1 MFRRVWL
8 AFLRFAFHQFY
19 NTFAFT
25 YDFVSA
31 AVSRRHWR
39 AWTRAAIPRIVG
51 TRILEIPCG
60 TGNLLIDLVAAG
72 YTPIGVDLSPSM
84 LRIAQRKLLH
94 PERNRSEVEME
105 SKDALSLLL
114 RACAQALP
122 FPDQSFDSI
131 VMTFPPGFVHD
142 PLVFAEFHRLL
153 ADDGRLIWVDAGR
166 LLPRDFFSRL
176 LNRAFDAVGG
186 DENFSRG
193 AKDLLARS
201 GFDARIENVRDE
213 ASVVM
218 VAVAE
223 KVEQ

>member
-1 MFRRVWL
+1 MFRKLWL
-8 AFLRFAFHQFY
+8 AFLRFAFHHFY

-31 AVSRRHWR
+31 IVSRGHWR

-60 TGNLLIDLVAAG
+60 TGNLMIDLCAAD
-72 YTPIGVDLSPSM
+72 YAPIGVDLSLSM
-84 LRIAQRKLLH
+84 LRITQRKIRL
-94 PERNRSEVEME
+94 EG
-105 SKDALSLLL
+105 ALNITSL
-114 RACAQALP
+114 RARAQTLP
-122 FPDQSFDSI
+122 FPDRSFDSI
-131 VMTFPPGFVHD
+131 VMTFPPGFIYD
-142 PLVFAEFHRLL
+142 PHVLAEIHRLL
-153 ADDGRLIWVDAGR
+153 TDDGRLIWVDEGR
-166 LLPRDFFSRL
+166 LLPRDFYSRL

-193 AKDLLARS
+193 ANELLARA
-201 GFDARIENVRDE
+201 GFDAKIETVRDD

-223 KVEQ
+223 KVRQ

>member
-8 AFLRFAFHQFY
+8 AFLRFAFYQFY
-19 NTFAFT
+19 TTFAFT

-31 AVSRRHWR
+31 VVSRGHWR

-72 YTPIGVDLSPSM
+72 YAPIGVDLSPSM
-84 LRIAQRKLLH
+84 LRITQEKIRRVGAIH
-94 PERNRSEVEME
+94 VTP
-105 SKDALSLLL
+105 L
-114 RACAQALP
+114 RARAQALP
-122 FPDQSFDSI
+122 FPDRSFDSI
-131 VMTFPPGFVHD
+131 IMTFPPGFVHD

-166 LLPRDFFSRL
+166 LLPHDFYSRL

-186 DENFSRG
+186 DYDFSRG
-193 AKDLLARS
+193 AKDLLARA
-201 GFDARIENVRDE
+201 GFNAKIETVRDE
-213 ASVVM
+213 VSTVM
-218 VAVAE
+218 IAIAT
-223 KVEQ
+223 KRN